1 MSNTRVKG
9 SNQKRSTPAAQQTSE
24 SLDAQ
29 IAQFLDGGGAIEVI
43 PRGVSGQ
50 VFTPTKKA

>member
-9 SNQKRSTPAAQQTSE
+9 SNQKRSTPAAQQTSA

-29 IAQFLDGGGAIEVI
+29 IAQFLDDGGAIEVI

-50 VFTPTKKA
+50 VFTPIKKS

>member
-1 MSNTRVKG
+1 MPNTRVKG
-9 SNQKRSTPAAQQTSE
+9 SNQKRSTPAAQQTSA

-29 IAQFLDGGGAIEVI
+29 IAQFLDSGGAIEVI

-50 VFTPTKKA
+50 VFTPVKKA

>member
-1 MSNTRVKG
+1 MPNTRVKG
-9 SNQKRSTPAAQQTSE
+9 SNQKRNTPATQQTRA

-29 IAQFLDGGGAIEVI
+29 VAQFLDNGGAIEVI

-50 VFTPTKKA
+50 EFTPNKKT

>member
-1 MSNTRVKG
+1 MSNTRMKG
-9 SNQKRSTPAAQQTSE
+9 SNQKRNTPATQQTSA

-29 IAQFLDGGGAIEVI
+29 VAQFLDNGGAIEVI

-50 VFTPTKKA
+50 VFTPNKKT

>member
-9 SNQKRSTPAAQQTSE
+9 SNQKRSTPAAQQTSA

-29 IAQFLDGGGAIEVI
+29 IARFLDNGGAIEVI

-50 VFTPTKKA
+50 VFTPIKKT